1 MKLCSWYS
9 NLILWKLKLHSLFV
23 GDFVEYYVWNVI
35 FTLKIEH
42 KNILERGS
50 MSLIIIIKRA
60 SLKNLVNYLL
70 LINQVFLPAPNIP
83 KDKKCYSL
91 FLKLIRPVGWKS
103 SFYSILFKMRERF
116 LIAPEEEICLF
127 IQLY

>member
-1 MKLCSWYS
+1 MKLWSWYS

-70 LINQVFLPAPNIP
+70 FFNQVFLPAPNIP
-83 KDKKCYSL
+83 KDKNCYSL

-103 SFYSILFKMRERF
+103 SFYSILFKIRERILVF
-116 LIAPEEEICLF
+116 PEEEIF
-127 IQLY
+127 HKIVE